1 MSKLKLSINGNV
13 QINYDDITYKSVV
26 QDVQDDY
33 FAISVP
39 VANNDYL
46 TLKQEEVNMYYYV
59 EGESYFN
66 FKAEVIGRIKEDNL
80 PMYKLTNPYNILKIQ
95 RRNFV
100 RVSTVEYVFYR
111 NNSSENERWQK
122 GVIVDL
128 SGGGLRLRAG
138 RDINL
143 DDEILV
149 NLFVNETKVSVIGK
163 IVRLEEDKDNRNVY
177 GVEFIE
183 IDERKRDKIITKV
196 FNIMRKQREV
206 L

>member
-26 QDVQDDY
+26 QDVQDNY
-33 FAISVP
+33 FAISIP

-46 TLKQEEVNMYYYV
+46 TLKQEELNMYYYV
-59 EGESYFN
+59 EGESYFKL
-66 FKAEVIGRIKEDNL
+66 KAEVIGRIKEDNL